1 VSERGKL
8 QISTETQGFQA
19 KAADPRWSIWVS
31 ANAGSGKTFV
41 LTRRVLRLLLTE
53 VAPQSIL
60 CLTYT
65 KAAAAEMRRR
75 VAGELARWAVAD
87 DATLEKELRAI
98 EGHAFDRKLL
108 KIART
113 LFAKALETPGGLKIV
128 TIHAFCESVLHRF
141 PLEAGVPFDF
151 KVIEEDERSAML
163 LAAREAVIAQGLSG
177 NGPAEAALTLFDLLS
192 DFQISEA
199 IALAMTDGRKLKAVL
214 ADTDAAKA
222 NLRRLVG
229 DSIGNVRDL
238 QARFVADTLLS
249 PLDIREIVQLLD
261 GVPTGKTRIA
271 DLLSRLDPDQ
281 LDPSGWRAGFFTTT
295 GTPRGLLA
303 AKDRA
308 KYPHIQERLEAE
320 QARLVALDAALGK
333 ARLIERSE
341 ALLDIVVAIVARY
354 EHHKRARSLLDF
366 DDLVELLGDLLAN
379 RALGPWVQYKLD
391 AGIDHILVDESQDTN
406 PEQWRVVRAI
416 ADEFFAGQGA
426 VDRPRSLFAVGD
438 QKQSIYSFQGAEPSL
453 FGETGELFERRA
465 ATAELA
471 FRRLPLRT
479 SFRTLPEIL
488 RAVDLVSDQPGI
500 QDALLETEKV
510 HHDTARTMVGGS
522 VTLWPPVQQ
531 AASVSESTDWPTEP
545 ATGGDRTA
553 PRQVAERIAQEI
565 RHWIDH
571 KRPLTGRNRAVIADD
586 VLILVQSRG
595 PLFQEIIRALRQYNL
610 PTPGAD
616 QLQVTRHIAVMDLL
630 ALCDVLLNPADSLQL
645 AALLRSP
652 LFSVSEEDLLALAQ
666 PRDKYETLW
675 QALRRSTIASCAE
688 AYAQLSRWRGELDF
702 ERPFEF
708 FTHVLYAEGG
718 LKKFHARLGDEVD
731 DVFAELLDLALNHE
745 QGSQPSL
752 QGFVADMRGRELA
765 IKRELAD
772 HGAGI
777 RVMTVHGAKGLEA
790 PIVIL
795 ADAANKPQGTQTSR
809 AVYVVDSPAPMLIH
823 AAGSSQHAAET
834 LELRNGIEANL
845 LKEYWRK
852 LYVAMTRAEDELYVT
867 GPLTPGRDAAKQLEN
882 TWYAAIEQ
890 ALRDDAES
898 LVDAEGKLTAL
909 IYPRLREAPQPVQKL
924 AELVPL
930 SALPLHLDKLAPRIE
945 PVIVTPSTVSAER
958 ARPQALHALDSLA
971 DQVRSADAARQEGI
985 ALHAL
990 LQHLGRIDPARW
1002 ARVVPKAL
1010 EALLPALP
1018 ERHGPIGAK
1027 AISILTRPE
1036 LKTLFGPH
1044 SRAEVP
1050 FMVEAR
1056 RDGEDIRITGRLDRL
1071 IIDDSGITLVDYKS
1085 DAVVP
1090 ESPETVPASY
1100 LTQLGLY
1107 ALVASQL
1114 FPGQQVR
1121 AAILWT
1127 QLESLMN
1134 LPPDSLAA
1142 ATSGFTLR

>member
-1 VSERGKL
+1 MSERGKL

-177 NGPAEAALTLFDLLS
+177 TGPAEAALTLFDLLS

-199 IALAMTDGRKLKAVL
+199 IALAMADGRKLKAVL
-214 ADTDAAKA
+214 ADTNAAKA

-238 QARFVADTLLS
+238 QARFVGDTLLS

-261 GVPTGKTRIA
+261 GMPTGKTRIA
-271 DLLSRLDPDQ
+271 DLLARLDPDQ
-281 LDPSGWRAGFFTTT
+281 LDPSGWRAVFFTTT
-295 GTPRGLLA
+295 GSPRTLLA

-308 KYPHIQERLEAE
+308 KYPHIQERLESE

-391 AGIDHILVDESQDTN
+391 AAIDHILVDESQDTN

-416 ADEFFAGQGA
+416 ADEFFAGKGA

-465 ATAELA
+465 ADAELA

-488 RAVDLVSDQPGI
+488 KAVDLVSDQPGI

-616 QLQVTRHIAVMDLL
+616 QLQVTRHDPAG
-630 ALCDVLLNPADSLQL
+630 VLV
-645 AALLRSP
+645 R
-652 LFSVSEEDLLALAQ
+652 
-666 PRDKYETLW
+666 
-675 QALRRSTIASCAE
+675 
-688 AYAQLSRWRGELDF
+688 
-702 ERPFEF
+702 
-708 FTHVLYAEGG
+708 
-718 LKKFHARLGDEVD
+718 ARLQGQQVVVHAQMDRLVPLHVAGRRVVARHD
-731 DVFAELLDLALNHE
+731 DLHAL
-745 QGSQPSL
+745 
-752 QGFVADMRGRELA
+752 
-765 IKRELAD
+765 
-772 HGAGI
+772 
-777 RVMTVHGAKGLEA
+777 
-790 PIVIL
+790 
-795 ADAANKPQGTQTSR
+795 
-809 AVYVVDSPAPMLIH
+809 
-823 AAGSSQHAAET
+823 
-834 LELRNGIEANL
+834 
-845 LKEYWRK
+845 
-852 LYVAMTRAEDELYVT
+852 
-867 GPLTPGRDAAKQLEN
+867 
-882 TWYAAIEQ
+882 Q
-890 ALRDDAES
+890 AH
-898 LVDAEGKLTAL
+898 DAEG
-909 IYPRLREAPQPVQKL
+909 LRPAAVVADAHADGRVRGLPNGKSQVSHRKVLLFQMLQRRAVDGLRIARDMNL
-924 AELVPL
+924 AVF
-930 SALPLHLDKLAPRIE
+930 ADDVAI
-945 PVIVTPSTVSAER
+945 AADQD
-958 ARPQALHALDSLA
+958 ARVVLHAL
-971 DQVRSADAARQEGI
+971 RKFGI
-985 ALHAL
+985 AQIEADPLIARRIEERTSQGARHFGFEECLHL
-990 LQHLGRIDPARW
+990 RRIVDGPAREERGQRQFRKRHPGRAPAVGVLQQIDQPAHDLDACVAALDGAELRDGKVQLAGVHAALR
-1002 ARVVPKAL
+1002 AR
-1010 EALLPALP
+1010 
-1018 ERHGPIGAK
+1018 
-1027 AISILTRPE
+1027 TRPACWPV
-1036 LKTLFGPH
+1036 KAW
-1044 SRAEVP
+1044 SSQ
-1050 FMVEAR
+1050 
-1056 RDGEDIRITGRLDRL
+1056 TG
-1071 IIDDSGITLVDYKS
+1071 
-1085 DAVVP
+1085 AP
-1090 ESPETVPASY
+1090 
-1100 LTQLGLY
+1100 LT
-1107 ALVASQL
+1107 
-1114 FPGQQVR
+1114 
-1121 AAILWT
+1121 
-1127 QLESLMN
+1127 
-1134 LPPDSLAA
+1134 
-1142 ATSGFTLR
+1142 